1 MLMIVVHGFFEE
13 VQLILK
19 SRKRNY
25 RRSVRGA
32 GFAVTSVLVVASST
46 EPRLTLDRAAS
57 ELSDAKREMR
67 ARILRDR
74 DAMAAEDRARAS
86 ASIAASLLTREDFAS
101 SGTVLLTL
109 PFGSEWDT
117 RALLEAALARAKTV
131 ALPRVNLAT
140 RMLDICAITRLEHD
154 AAPGYRGIPEPCAH
168 CSLIDVATIDWVLV
182 PGVAFDPDGHR
193 IGYGGG
199 YYDRLLPLLRADAR
213 RVAAAFELQVVE
225 RVPAA
230 SHDVT
235 VDAVVTEAR
244 SISIAR

>member
-1 MLMIVVHGFFEE
+1 MAFWKKYCWIP
-13 VQLILK
+13 K
-19 SRKRNY
+19 SRKRDY

-32 GFAVTSVLVVASST
+32 GFAVTSILVAASST
-46 EPRLTLDRAAS
+46 EPQLTLIARRAS
-57 ELSDAKREMR
+57 FSDAKRGMR

-74 DAMAAEDRARAS
+74 DAMPAEDRASGVARRSRRHCWRARTS
-86 ASIAASLLTREDFAS
+86 RRPEPS
-101 SGTVLLTL
+101 LLTL

-117 RALLEAALARAKTV
+117 HALLEAALARAKTV
-131 ALPRVNLAT
+131 ALPRVNRAT

-154 AAPGYRGIPEPCAH
+154 AAPGYRGIPEPGAH
-168 CSLIDVATIDWVLV
+168 CALIDIASIDWVLV

-213 RVAAAFELQVVE
+213 RVAAAFELQLVE